1 MDFALQHKIQHFIRR
16 LTPIQSLVIIYFVA
30 VIIGII
36 MLGLPW
42 STKGDYNWD
51 FTDLVFMAVS
61 CVSVTGL
68 TTVSVSETFT
78 TFGYFMIM
86 ILVQVSG
93 IGLMSLHIAMW
104 VILGKRIGFRE
115 RQLVVRDQN
124 QTTMQGVVKYIR
136 EVILIIVSIELIGAL
151 ILGLYYTKYF
161 PTLGEAMLQG
171 LFGSV
176 SATTNA
182 GFDITGESLL
192 PFRGDLFVVFMQ
204 ILLLTLGA
212 IGFPVLVEVRRYIS
226 YRATRQ
232 ATRQPYHFS
241 LFTKLTASTFFILV
255 LFGTVAL
262 LLFEW
267 NQSFK
272 GLPIDEKLVDALFQ
286 SVTTRNGGLTTVDI
300 TSFSQ
305 ASIFVLS
312 LLMFIG
318 ASPSSVGGGIRTT
331 TFAVAILSVIAF
343 IRGEYGIKI
352 FGREIGQSDIWKAF
366 VVIVVSTGVTMVGLI
381 VLLLVED
388 APFLVLF
395 FEACSAFGTT
405 GLSLG
410 ITDQLSDIGK
420 WTLSVLMFIGRIGV
434 ISFVLLLKAN
444 QPKRNYNYPKES
456 VIIG

>member
-151 ILGLYYTKYF
+151 ILGLY
-161 PTLGEAMLQG
+161 
-171 LFGSV
+171 
-176 SATTNA
+176 
-182 GFDITGESLL
+182 
-192 PFRGDLFVVFMQ
+192 
-204 ILLLTLGA
+204 
-212 IGFPVLVEVRRYIS
+212 
-226 YRATRQ
+226 
-232 ATRQPYHFS
+232 
-241 LFTKLTASTFFILV
+241 
-255 LFGTVAL
+255 
-262 LLFEW
+262 
-267 NQSFK
+267 
-272 GLPIDEKLVDALFQ
+272 
-286 SVTTRNGGLTTVDI
+286 
-300 TSFSQ
+300 
-305 ASIFVLS
+305 
-312 LLMFIG
+312 
-318 ASPSSVGGGIRTT
+318 
-331 TFAVAILSVIAF
+331 
-343 IRGEYGIKI
+343 
-352 FGREIGQSDIWKAF
+352 
-366 VVIVVSTGVTMVGLI
+366 
-381 VLLLVED
+381 
-388 APFLVLF
+388 
-395 FEACSAFGTT
+395 
-405 GLSLG
+405 
-410 ITDQLSDIGK
+410 
-420 WTLSVLMFIGRIGV
+420 
-434 ISFVLLLKAN
+434 
-444 QPKRNYNYPKES
+444 
-456 VIIG
+456 